1 MNALTQSRSRHV
13 LLQGLL
19 LVMAGLLWGF
29 VVSLTPFPRL
39 ALVAHIQ
46 FMVNGLL
53 LIALATLLLKLPHQ
67 VGPRSAGAMVMASWL
82 IWPMV
87 LSQAANAWWGT
98 NQVLPLAAQQ
108 AGATGGAAWQE
119 LAMKATHLVAGLAL
133 AVAWGLL
140 VAGFVKQPAAAGP

>member
-1 MNALTQSRSRHV
+1 MNALIQSRSRQV

-29 VVSLTPFPRL
+29 AVPLTPFPRL

-67 VGPRSAGAMVMASWL
+67 VGPRSAGAMVVASWL
-82 IWPMV
+82 VWPMV

-119 LAMKATHLVAGLAL
+119 LAMKGTHLVAGLAL